1 MSTIATNIASLKT
14 LYNLQKNESGY
25 ADAVERLSSGLRI
38 NKAGDDAAGA
48 AIVNRMTSQIAGM
61 NVAIRNAGDAIS
73 MAQVAEGALNEVS
86 EILQRMRELAV
97 QGANGTYNG
106 ADRISLNEEVVQLKN
121 ELIRISETT
130 TFNNTKL
137 LNGAFQDTIFEIGFD
152 ESPKHTHMLTI
163 DDIRPNKI
171 GVWNIS
177 SQLEKT
183 ESVSSVAAAS
193 GGVSR
198 VITMS
203 ADHGFETTILLH
215 IKKAQVQFWV
225 LKMECHM
232 S

>member
-1 MSTIATNIASLKT
+1 MARLLLVTGEKKVLWKIKMSTIATNIASLKT
-14 LYNLQKNESGY
+14 LYNLQKNENGY
-25 ADAVERLSSGLRI
+25 TDAVERLSSGLRI

-177 SQLEKT
+177 SQLEK
-183 ESVSSVAAAS
+183 VS
-193 GGVSR
+193 
-198 VITMS
+198 
-203 ADHGFETTILLH
+203 L
-215 IKKAQVQFWV
+215 
-225 LKMECHM
+225 
-232 S
+232 

>member
-1 MSTIATNIASLKT
+1 MSTIGSNIAALKSLH
-14 LYNLQKNESGY
+14 NLRLNEDGF
-25 ADAVERLSSGLRI
+25 AKATERLSSGKRL
-38 NKAGDDAAGA
+38 NNAGDDAAGA
-48 AIVNRMTSQIAGM
+48 AIVNRMSSQIAGM

-152 ESPKHTHMLTI
+152 ESPKHTHMPVSYTHLTL
-163 DDIRPNKI
+163 P
-171 GVWNIS
+171 
-177 SQLEKT
+177 
-183 ESVSSVAAAS
+183 
-193 GGVSR
+193 
-198 VITMS
+198 
-203 ADHGFETTILLH
+203 TILL
-215 IKKAQVQFWV
+215 V
-225 LKMECHM
+225 
-232 S
+232 

>member
-14 LYNLQKNESGY
+14 LYNLQKNEGGY
-25 ADAVERLSSGLRI
+25 TEAVERLSSGMRI

-137 LNGAFQDTIFEIGFD
+137 LNGAFQE
-152 ESPKHTHMLTI
+152 K
-163 DDIRPNKI
+163 
-171 GVWNIS
+171 V
-177 SQLEKT
+177 QL
-183 ESVSSVAAAS
+183 
-193 GGVSR
+193 
-198 VITMS
+198 I
-203 ADHGFETTILLH
+203 
-215 IKKAQVQFWV
+215 IKK
-225 LKMECHM
+225 LKKYKVNQ
-232 S
+232 